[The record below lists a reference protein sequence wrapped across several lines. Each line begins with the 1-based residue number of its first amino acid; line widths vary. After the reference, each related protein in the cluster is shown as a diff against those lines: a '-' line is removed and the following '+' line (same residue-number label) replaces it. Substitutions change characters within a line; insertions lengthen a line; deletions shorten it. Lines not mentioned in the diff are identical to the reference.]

1 MKKNNIISTLLLTV
15 ILLGFSACKGGKKT
29 VEVKDAEVIP
39 DSIVEMRADQ
49 IKMAG
54 IKTGAIEMRTMNG
67 TLKVNGIVTVAPQNM
82 ASVSAPMGGFVKNT
96 TMMPGKA
103 VVKGQVLAVIENPDF
118 IDLQQEYLETKS
130 KLEYSEAEYKRQSEL
145 YKNDGS
151 SQKVFQQATSEY
163 KILKSKA
170 GALEQKLAF
179 IGINTSRLTEKN
191 ISGSIN
197 LVSPIN
203 GYLKTVN
210 VTIGK
215 SISSTDV
222 LFEIVNNEKLYLELS
237 MFEKDAAKVM
247 NGQKIHFYI
256 NDETEEHQAVVYQT
270 SKSVNADKNYKVYAS
285 VIGKCK
291 NVILGMYVNCMIETA
306 ETHVTTVPVEA
317 VVSFDDKDY
326 IFVYERDKVESGKN
340 FTEYRMVEVQKGV
353 SDDRNIEIRLPEG
366 FKVNTS
372 RVVVNGAYSLLSAK
386 KNAGDMAC

>member
-170 GALEQKLAF
+170 GALEQKLAL
-179 IGINTSRLTEKN
+179 IGINTSRLSEKN

-197 LVSPIN
+197 LVSPIT

>member
-1 MKKNNIISTLLLTV
+1 
-15 ILLGFSACKGGKKT
+15 
-29 VEVKDAEVIP
+29 
-39 DSIVEMRADQ
+39 
-49 IKMAG
+49 
-54 IKTGAIEMRTMNG
+54 
-67 TLKVNGIVTVAPQNM
+67 
-82 ASVSAPMGGFVKNT
+82 
-96 TMMPGKA
+96 MMPGKA

-170 GALEQKLAF
+170 GALEQKLAL
-179 IGINTSRLTEKN
+179 IGINTSRLSEKN

-197 LVSPIN
+197 LVSPIT

-372 RVVVNGAYSLLSAK
+372 RVVVKGAYSLLSAK

>member
-1 MKKNNIISTLLLTV
+1 
-15 ILLGFSACKGGKKT
+15 
-29 VEVKDAEVIP
+29 
-39 DSIVEMRADQ
+39 
-49 IKMAG
+49 
-54 IKTGAIEMRTMNG
+54 
-67 TLKVNGIVTVAPQNM
+67 
-82 ASVSAPMGGFVKNT
+82 
-96 TMMPGKA
+96 
-103 VVKGQVLAVIENPDF
+103 
-118 IDLQQEYLETKS
+118 
-130 KLEYSEAEYKRQSEL
+130 
-145 YKNDGS
+145 
-151 SQKVFQQATSEY
+151 
-163 KILKSKA
+163 
-170 GALEQKLAF
+170 
-179 IGINTSRLTEKN
+179 
-191 ISGSIN
+191 
-197 LVSPIN
+197 
-203 GYLKTVN
+203 
-210 VTIGK
+210 
-215 SISSTDV
+215 
-222 LFEIVNNEKLYLELS
+222 

-372 RVVVNGAYSLLSAK
+372 RVVVKGAYSLLSAK